1 MTTEDFTKLIAE
13 LRKATVNLY
22 LLKKVTRKSFE
33 AFRLP
38 NGINDDIRE
47 KYCSNLELFV
57 DGRSF
62 AAFDFVHTTKNAL
75 IEIGT
80 EKIIMWVAMQESI
93 RKSDEEGVLLGKETF
108 DDDYSI
114 IVIDFAYTENDDI
127 KHIYFVSK
135 YLKTETWYKKG
146 MKFAFT
152 ADGLVEKKGDILVL
166 NGCIDAVILDDISI
180 VLNENNFESMFNY
193 YESAKKMVE
202 DAKPEIEKWPILTSV
217 DVFFA
222 KATAGKT
229 RTLRL
234 ANALK
239 NSKTDWSKIPN
250 NKVKE
255 VLNGDERFSTI
266 TFDEKDKIIC
276 TEANAD
282 LIIDIIREV
291 YSKQLFTE
299 EIIETKGV

>member
-1 MTTEDFTKLIAE
+1 MTNMTELIKN
-13 LRKATVNLY
+13 LRGASVRLY
-22 LLKKVTRKSFE
+22 LLKKEGRKNFS

-38 NGINDDIRE
+38 NGIDNDIKE
-47 KYCSNLELFV
+47 KYCTNLEHFI

-62 AAFDFVHTTKNAL
+62 GTYDFVHTEKNAL
-75 IEIGT
+75 IELET
-80 EKIIMWVAMQESI
+80 EKVSLWTSMQASL
-93 RKSDEEGVLLGKETF
+93 KKADDENVFLKNDIF
-108 DDDYSI
+108 DDDYSV
-114 IVIDFAYTENDDI
+114 IVIDYSYRVESKIVHTYI
-127 KHIYFVSK
+127 ISK
-135 YLKTETWYKKG
+135 YMKTDTWYKKG
-146 MKFAFT
+146 VKFAFT
-152 ADGLVEKKGDILVL
+152 ANGLVEKKSEIIVL
-166 NGCIDAVILDDISI
+166 NGCIDVVISGDSIVIL
-180 VLNENNFESMFNY
+180 NEKNFENLFNY
-193 YESAKKMVE
+193 FEAAKKMVDE
-202 DAKPEIEKWPILTSV
+202 AKPEIEKWPILTSV

-250 NKVKE
+250 KKVKD
-255 VLNGDERFSTI
+255 VLSGDERFASI
-266 TFDEKDKIIC
+266 TFDEKDQIVC